1 MKSGVVVLGLCAVL
15 VSPATTSASGE
26 DSLRPTSLETF
37 VGRPTA
43 RIVWAHREG
52 RVDSAQARVLVTTF
66 AVEDAVEPSQ
76 RMRGARIDLVD
87 GRTAERVYLDES
99 ALETVMNALNVID
112 GEIAWYRATP
122 DTTPYRCLGA
132 GEFWHPDVRLHT
144 LNAEYCIT
152 PKYSGFVLSAF
163 TAPQFRLPDR
173 RPAEL
178 ADVLS
183 RAIADLKR
191 S

>member
-1 MKSGVVVLGLCAVL
+1 MKSGVVLAALCAVL
-15 VSPATTSASGE
+15 VSPATASSE
-26 DSLRPTSLETF
+26 VPLQPTSLETF

-43 RIVWAHREG
+43 RIVWAKPAG

-66 AVEDAVEPSQ
+66 VVEDAIEPAQ
-76 RMRGARIDLVD
+76 RMRGARIDLID
-87 GRTAERVYLDES
+87 GRTTERVYLDES
-99 ALETVMNALNVID
+99 ALEPVMNALNVID

-122 DTTPYRCLGA
+122 DGTPYRCLGA

-152 PKYSGFVLSAF
+152 PKYSGFVLSAY

-173 RPAEL
+173 RPAEV

-191 S
+191 F